1 MLKLKIMKRMEKE
14 ELKKHMD
21 EIIRLTF
28 KRLGNAYRN
37 QEVNK
42 TEFEKVGSRLV
53 FPSYYKE
60 KEATETRISEQE
72 LRFIFVEVFNA
83 YCDMEQLDLYYS
95 VETPTKDTYINF
107 ADSTKTPKADP
118 IGRCAEFDLVIFD
131 EKMNRRC
138 LVEFKANNASE
149 HDHKK
154 DFVKLNNINE
164 GDNDILRYF
173 VEIVKSYTDNGKR
186 STVSSL
192 SGKIKNDLGNVLF
205 RCYALEGES
214 KRNGAGQTEG
224 KDITKDIVEL

>member
-1 MLKLKIMKRMEKE
+1 MKRMEKE

-60 KEATETRISEQE
+60 KEATKTRISEQE

-149 HDHKK
+149 HDHEK
-154 DFVKLNNINE
+154 DFVKLNNTNE
-164 GDNDILRYF
+164 GSNDVLRYF
-173 VEIVKSYTDNGKR
+173 IEVIKSYNDNTKESLKTKLGKNIA
-186 STVSSL
+186 
-192 SGKIKNDLGNVLF
+192 IKTSF
-205 RCYALEGES
+205 HCYALEGES